1 MCARLKTL
9 KGRWL
14 LTLQDCSKVRH
25 EMAGHPLKAISR
37 NKGIDNRK
45 GKAGVYKEVIITD
58 RR

>member
-1 MCARLKTL
+1 
-9 KGRWL
+9 
-14 LTLQDCSKVRH
+14 
-25 EMAGHPLKAISR
+25 MAGHPLKAISR